1 MDSFSNKAAEQEYRN
16 GKKKMGRVVYYV
28 LTAFSAYFLLAGHS
42 LQLPMYIILFCGVM
56 PIVMAYPTFSKTF
69 SIRMQSGMMGIGL
82 LFLATLYGVHN
93 QNVGEIQGTLLAIIC
108 LSALY
113 QDIQLIVYLNAHV
126 VAIYVICFSFFP
138 ETIFSENR
146 DLPEVLIKCVTYVL
160 GVIIIVVLLYW
171 NKRQMLVAKHK
182 TQNVEYLL
190 KVVQIKKEEAEA
202 AAQAKSD
209 FLANMSH
216 EIRTPMNAVCGM
228 AELLSRTEL
237 PPLSTEYV
245 NTIRTSANNLLDI
258 INDILDFS
266 KIDAGKME
274 LVEDN
279 YNITST
285 IHDVQNLI
293 NARISSKDV
302 VFVIDVD
309 PNIPELLLGDEVRIR
324 QILINLLGNA
334 VKFTTKGKIE
344 LKISYQKVEED
355 TAKLTFEVS
364 DTGIGIKK
372 ENIEK
377 LFEEFTQV
385 DTKKNRSIQGTG
397 LGLAISSR
405 LARMMR
411 GDIQVDSLYGK
422 GTTFTLT
429 ILQTI
434 VSETPIADIEDGHKY
449 HLYIYEEN
457 EGYRESMDVLFQR
470 FGIEYTMLNTIEEVT
485 GVQGIVGKKCY
496 LLFDYRSCMDYV
508 RTVESELKQR
518 EIHVVAMADVNEF
531 VDEPNVESMQFIH
544 KPLTVFSLIAVFNG
558 VANLG
563 TGNGRKHTTNK
574 FFCPD
579 AKLLIVDDN
588 FVNLNVARGLM
599 APYKADITLASSGF
613 EALDYIK
620 SGEMFD
626 IIFMDHMMPHL
637 DGVETTQRIRK
648 IGTDYTKN
656 VPIVALTANAIKGVE
671 EMFLESGMNDF
682 LAKPIELKRLA
693 TVLHKWIPEEK
704 QLKQLPEGMDSE
716 EEVVVE
722 AATST
727 EEMCIAG
734 VDVERGIGL
743 FGGDRGAYMNILQ
756 VIYEDGQKK
765 VKRFRELLEAKDYT
779 NYTIEAHALKGVC
792 ASIAAYA
799 LSEHAKAHEM
809 AGKEERYEYID
820 GDADQLLLEYEALLQ
835 AIEPYVETKEEVVEV
850 LTEEAPT
857 IDNEQYIRKLENI
870 MQRID
875 EFEAE
880 EGLKI
885 VEELLQIQLPE
896 GHFNKLVNMK
906 GLIDDFMYEEAK
918 EQASRM
924 IREIQ

>member
-1 MDSFSNKAAEQEYRN
+1 MSNLVNKAAEEEIIN
-16 GKKKMGRVVYYV
+16 GKKKMGRIVYYV
-28 LTAFSAYFLLAGHS
+28 LAFFCLYFIAAG
-42 LQLPMYIILFCGVM
+42 LIGRAPMYISVFCGVM
-56 PIVMAYPTFSKTF
+56 FVVMIYPTFSQRFPVT
-69 SIRMQSGMMGIGL
+69 IQSVMATTGL
-82 LFLATLYGVHN
+82 LVLSTLYGVYN
-93 QNVGEIQGTLLAIIC
+93 ENIGEIQGTLLAVIC
-108 LSALY
+108 LGALY
-113 QDIQLIVYLNAHV
+113 QDFRLITFEN
-126 VAIYVICFSFFP
+126 IYVVVLYFVCYLGYP
-138 ETIFSENR
+138 ELLFNETHGGSE
-146 DLPEVLIKCVTYVL
+146 LLIKSITYSL
-160 GVIIIVVLLYW
+160 GVMVIVVLLRW
-171 NKRQMLVAKHK
+171 NKQQMQIAKQK

-190 KVVQIKKEEAEA
+190 KVVEIKKDEAEV

-274 LVEDN
+274 LIEDN

-285 IHDVQNLI
+285 INDVQNLI

-302 VFVIDVD
+302 VFVIDVAPD
-309 PNIPELLLGDEVRIR
+309 IPELMQGDEVRIR

-334 VKFTTKGKIE
+334 VKFTQRGKIE

-355 TAKLTFEVS
+355 TAKLTFTVS

-372 ENIEK
+372 ENLDK

-397 LGLAISSR
+397 LGLAISNR
-405 LARMMR
+405 LAHMMR
-411 GDIQVDSLYGK
+411 GDIQVDSVYGK

-429 ILQTI
+429 ILQNI
-434 VSETPIADIEDGHKY
+434 VSEMPIASIDQVEKY
-449 HLYIYEEN
+449 HLFIYEDN
-457 EGYRESMDVLFQR
+457 EDYRGSMEKLLQR
-470 FGIEYTMLNTIEEVT
+470 FDIGYTMLDTIEELT
-485 GVQGIVGKKCY
+485 ELREIPEKKCY
-496 LLFDYRSCMDYV
+496 LLFDYRTCMDYV
-508 RTVESELKQR
+508 RTVVKELKEQR
-518 EIHVVAMADVNEF
+518 IHIVAMADVNEF
-531 VDEPNVESMQFIH
+531 VDEPNFESMQFIH
-544 KPLTVFSLIAVFNG
+544 KPMTVFSLIAVFNG
-558 VANLG
+558 TANLG
-563 TGNGRKHTTNK
+563 TQGGTKHKTNK
-574 FFCPD
+574 FYCPD
-579 AKLLIVDDN
+579 AKILIVDDN

-613 EALDYIK
+613 EAIDYIK
-620 SGEMFD
+620 SGEMYD

-637 DGVETTQRIRK
+637 DGVETTQRIRNL
-648 IGTDYTKN
+648 GTEYVQK

-671 EMFLESGMNDF
+671 EMFLESGLDDF

-693 TVLHKWIPEEK
+693 SILHKWIPQEK
-704 QLKQLPEGMDSE
+704 QLKTLPEEESE
-716 EEVVVE
+716 REREESISHD
-722 AATST
+722 AGKMT
-727 EEMCIAG
+727 IQG
-734 VDVERGIGL
+734 VDVEKGIAL
-743 FGGDRGAYMNILQ
+743 FGGDRNAYMNILQ

-765 VKRFRELLEAKDYT
+765 VERFYELLIKKDYT

-792 ASIAAYA
+792 ASVAAYP

-809 AGKEERYEYID
+809 AGKEGRYEFIES
-820 GDADQLLLEYEALLQ
+820 DAEALLGEYRALLD
-835 AIEPYVETKEEVVEV
+835 AIAPYVSVEEVVEMPK
-850 LTEEAPT
+850 EEAPV
-857 IDNEQYIRKLENI
+857 IEKDAYIKKLENI

-880 EGLKI
+880 EGLCI
-885 VEELLQIQLPE
+885 IDELTQMQLPE
-896 GHFNKLVNMK
+896 GHFNKLINMK

-924 IREIQ
+924 IREIR

>member
-1 MDSFSNKAAEQEYRN
+1 MSNFVNTAAEEEIVN
-16 GKKKMGRVVYYV
+16 GKKQMGRVVYYV
-28 LTAFSAYFLLAGHS
+28 LAFFSIYFVAAGLLGRA
-42 LQLPMYIILFCGVM
+42 PMYISVFCGVM
-56 PIVMAYPTFSKTF
+56 FFVTLYPTFSKQFPVMLQAVLATT
-69 SIRMQSGMMGIGL
+69 GL
-82 LFLATLYGVHN
+82 LVLSTLYGVYN
-93 QNVGEIQGTLLAIIC
+93 QNIGEIQGTLLAVIC
-108 LSALY
+108 LGALY
-113 QDIQLIVYLNAHV
+113 QDFRLLAYENVYV
-126 VAIYVICFSFFP
+126 VILYLVCFIRYP
-138 ETIFSENR
+138 EFLFNETHGMSEI
-146 DLPEVLIKCVTYVL
+146 LIKSITYGL
-160 GVIIIVVLLYW
+160 GVMVVVILLRW
-171 NKRQMLVAKHK
+171 NKQQMQIAKQK

-190 KVVQIKKEEAEA
+190 KVVEIKKDEAEA

-237 PPLSTEYV
+237 PPLSSEYV
-245 NTIRTSANNLLDI
+245 NTIQTSANNLLDI

-274 LVEDN
+274 LIEDN

-285 IHDVQNLI
+285 INDVQNLI

-302 VFVIDVD
+302 VFVIDVAPD
-309 PNIPELLLGDEVRIR
+309 IPELMQGDEVRIR

-334 VKFTTKGKIE
+334 VKFTNKGKIE

-355 TAKLTFEVS
+355 TAKITFKVS

-372 ENIEK
+372 ENQDK

-397 LGLAISSR
+397 LGLAISNR
-405 LARMMR
+405 LAHMMR
-411 GDIQVDSLYGK
+411 GDIQVESVYGK

-434 VSETPIADIEDGHKY
+434 VSETPIASIEQAEKY
-449 HLYIYEEN
+449 HLFIYEDN
-457 EGYRESMDVLFQR
+457 TDYRVSMEKLLKR
-470 FGIEYTMLNTIEEVT
+470 FGLPYTMLDTIEELT
-485 GVQGIVGKKCY
+485 DVQKVPEKKCY
-496 LLFDYRSCMDYV
+496 LLFDYRTCMDYV
-508 RTVESELKQR
+508 RNVSADLQER
-518 EIHVVAMADVNEF
+518 GIHIVAMADVNEF
-531 VDEPNVESMQFIH
+531 VDEPDFAAMQFIH
-544 KPLTVFSLIAVFNG
+544 KPMTVFSLIAIFNG
-558 VANLG
+558 TANLG
-563 TGNGRKHTTNK
+563 THGGTKHTTNK

-579 AKLLIVDDN
+579 AKILIVDDN

-599 APYKADITLASSGF
+599 TPYKADITLASSGF
-613 EALDYIK
+613 EAIDYIK
-620 SGEMFD
+620 SGEMYD

-637 DGVETTQRIRK
+637 DGVETTQRIRNL
-648 IGTDYTKN
+648 GTEYVEN
-656 VPIVALTANAIKGVE
+656 VPIIALTANAIKGVE

-704 QLKQLPEGMDSE
+704 QLKELPE
-716 EEVVVE
+716 
-722 AATST
+722 
-727 EEMCIAG
+727 EEMEAETAAGVSDAGDMTIAG
-734 VDVERGIGL
+734 VDVEKGISL
-743 FGGDRGAYMNILQ
+743 FGGDRKAYMNILQ
-756 VIYEDGQKK
+756 VIYQDGQKK
-765 VKRFRELLEAKDYT
+765 LIRFQELLNAKDYT

-792 ASIAAYA
+792 ASVAAYP

-809 AGKEERYEYID
+809 AGKEGRYDFID
-820 GDADQLLLEYEALLQ
+820 GDAEQLLIEYEQLLQ
-835 AIEPYVETKEEVVEV
+835 AIQPYVDTKEEVAEV
-850 LTEEAPT
+850 PTEGAPV
-857 IDNEQYIRKLENI
+857 IEKEQYIRKLENV

-880 EGLKI
+880 EALNI
-885 VEELLQIQLPE
+885 IDELTQTQLPE

-924 IREIQ
+924 IREIR